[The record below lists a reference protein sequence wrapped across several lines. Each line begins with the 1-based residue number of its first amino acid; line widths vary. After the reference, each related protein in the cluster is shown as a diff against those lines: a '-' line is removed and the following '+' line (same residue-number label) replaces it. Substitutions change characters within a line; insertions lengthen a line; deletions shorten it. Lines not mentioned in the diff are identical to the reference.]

1 MDLMKNKQTIPEL
14 TKAEYDIMRILWKH
28 GEQSVREIYDALKD
42 TQGWALTTVRTMVDR
57 MANKGLLDK
66 ENYHGVFIFRPLISR
81 PAGLARMV
89 RFFADRVLETDTNT
103 VVSMFSNTQGLTA
116 NEIAE
121 LRKILDEEK

>member
-1 MDLMKNKQTIPEL
+1 MRKKESIPEL

-42 TQGWALTTVRTMVDR
+42 TQGWALTTVRTMMDR
-57 MANKGLLDK
+57 MANKGLLEK
-66 ENYHGVFIFRPLISR
+66 ENYHGVFIFKPMISR

-103 VVSMFSNTQGLTA
+103 VVAMFSNTKGLSTD
-116 NEIAE
+116 EIDE
-121 LRKILDEEK
+121 LKKLLDEDE